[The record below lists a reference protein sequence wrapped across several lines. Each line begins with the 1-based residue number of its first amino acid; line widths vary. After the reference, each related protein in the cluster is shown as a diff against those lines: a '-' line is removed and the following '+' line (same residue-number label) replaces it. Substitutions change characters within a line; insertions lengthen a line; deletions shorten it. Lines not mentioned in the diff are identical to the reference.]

1 VPVRLGGL
9 RVTGDAEFCNVFFG
23 DIPADRAEILAQ
35 LLFVAGAHNDVDDGG
50 TLQEP
55 VERDLRDGF
64 SGFFRDF
71 VESFYNFVQIFVHHL
86 RAAGFKADVNR
97 RVASATSL
105 LPQALKNSVAPPKV
119 PAPQLRTGTR
129 RPEWPSSEFHG
140 GLDASRNAEDTGAR
154 GVSWC

>member
-1 VPVRLGGL
+1 
-9 RVTGDAEFCNVFFG
+9 
-23 DIPADRAEILAQ
+23 
-35 LLFVAGAHNDVDDGG
+35 
-50 TLQEP
+50 
-55 VERDLRDGF
+55 LRDGF

-140 GLDASRNAEDTGAR
+140 GLDASRNAEDTGAEA
-154 GVSWC
+154 